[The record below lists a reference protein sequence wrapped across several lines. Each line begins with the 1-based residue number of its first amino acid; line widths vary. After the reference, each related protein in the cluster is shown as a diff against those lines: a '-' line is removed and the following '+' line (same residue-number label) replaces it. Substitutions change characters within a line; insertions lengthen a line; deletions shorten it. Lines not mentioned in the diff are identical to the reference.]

1 MKKIYLSIMLI
12 FTIVV
17 MVNLYKMM
25 FTNQNYQQ
33 KYEEKTTTLVKSLS
47 TPRGRILDCK
57 GRVLVDNVGIKGVVY
72 RKMKDIK
79 KEDELTIAYEL
90 AKRLEINQTLSKND
104 LKKFWLTKYPEEGEA
119 LITLEEKELLE
130 KRKLTTNDLYLLKL
144 DRITDEQLSVFD
156 DSDKKAALIYQLMN
170 NGYSSEAKIIKL
182 EVSEEE
188 YARVLEASLPGVT
201 NEMYF
206 KRTYPY
212 GNSLKSLFGTIGSI
226 PEEEKQMFLD
236 LGYAL
241 NDTVGISY
249 LEKQYEEY
257 LKGEKD
263 IYKVNQDG
271 TLELIKEGKKG
282 NDLILSID
290 IEMQQGIE
298 AILKEEIKKGKKLL
312 NTEYY
317 NGSYVIIG
325 DLEGNL
331 KAMVGLKY
339 LGNDTFKNVETDI
352 INASFT
358 MGSVVK
364 GASMAMAYQNNLIE
378 VGKKIKDS
386 CVKLYLVP
394 EKCSYKNLGIIDDIT
409 ALKTSSNYYQ
419 FLLAIKLAGYQYSR
433 NMKMNITE
441 EPFNI
446 YREAFASFGLGV
458 KTGIDLPNESTG
470 IKGKKIA
477 PDLLLNFSIGQYDTY
492 TPLSLLQYINT
503 IYNNGI
509 RYNLRL
515 ANRIEDENKKSLKI
529 FEKQKLSEFDLNE
542 EYFNRIKE
550 GLYQVVNLGT
560 GSGYVDRKYNAV
572 GKTGTSESLFDSN
585 GDGKGDVETITN
597 SFAMYA
603 PRDNPKYSMVV
614 LSPNVSHYN
623 GKTDFFAYINRY
635 ISNSVSEYVLENY

>member
-263 IYKVNQDG
+263 IYKVKQDG

-446 YREAFASFGLGV
+446 YREAFASLGLGV

-635 ISNSVSEYVLENY
+635 ISQAVSDYVLENY

>member
-206 KRTYPY
+206 KRTYPS

-263 IYKVNQDG
+263 IYKVKQDG

-635 ISNSVSEYVLENY
+635 ISQAVSDYVLENY

>member
-1 MKKIYLSIMLI
+1 MK
-12 FTIVV
+12 
-17 MVNLYKMM
+17 
-25 FTNQNYQQ
+25 
-33 KYEEKTTTLVKSLS
+33 
-47 TPRGRILDCK
+47 
-57 GRVLVDNVGIKGVVY
+57 
-72 RKMKDIK
+72 
-79 KEDELTIAYEL
+79 
-90 AKRLEINQTLSKND
+90 
-104 LKKFWLTKYPEEGEA
+104 
-119 LITLEEKELLE
+119 
-130 KRKLTTNDLYLLKL
+130 
-144 DRITDEQLSVFD
+144 
-156 DSDKKAALIYQLMN
+156 
-170 NGYSSEAKIIKL
+170 
-182 EVSEEE
+182 
-188 YARVLEASLPGVT
+188 
-201 NEMYF
+201 
-206 KRTYPY
+206 
-212 GNSLKSLFGTIGSI
+212 
-226 PEEEKQMFLD
+226 
-236 LGYAL
+236 
-241 NDTVGISY
+241 
-249 LEKQYEEY
+249 
-257 LKGEKD
+257 
-263 IYKVNQDG
+263 QDG

-635 ISNSVSEYVLENY
+635 ISQAVSDYVLENY

>member
-1 MKKIYLSIMLI
+1 
-12 FTIVV
+12 
-17 MVNLYKMM
+17 M
-25 FTNQNYQQ
+25 FSNQNYQQ
-33 KYEEKTTTLVKSLS
+33 KYEEKTTILVKSLS

-57 GRVLVDNVGIKGVVY
+57 GRVLVDNIGIKGVVY

-282 NDLILSID
+282 NDLVLSID

-585 GDGKGDVETITN
+585 GDGRGDVETITN

-614 LSPNVSHYN
+614 LRDRKS
-623 GKTDFFAYINRY
+623 TRL
-635 ISNSVSEYVLENY
+635 NSVTT

>member
-263 IYKVNQDG
+263 IYKVKQDG

-635 ISNSVSEYVLENY
+635 ISQAVSDYVLENY

>member
-282 NDLILSID
+282 NDLVLSID

-298 AILKEEIKKGKKLL
+298 AILKEEIKKGKELL

-339 LGNDTFKNVETDI
+339 LGNDTFKHVETDI

-364 GASMAMAYQNNLIE
+364 GASMAMAYQHNLIE

-515 ANRIEDENKKSLKI
+515 ASRIEDENKKSLKI

-585 GDGKGDVETITN
+585 GDGRGDVETITN

-635 ISNSVSEYVLENY
+635 ISNSVSDYILTNY

>member
-515 ANRIEDENKKSLKI
+515 ASRIEDENKKSLKI

-560 GSGYVDRKYNAV
+560 GLGYVDRKYNAV

-585 GDGKGDVETITN
+585 GDGRGDVETITN

-635 ISNSVSEYVLENY
+635 ISNSVSDYILTNY

>member
-585 GDGKGDVETITN
+585 GDGKVDVETITN

-635 ISNSVSEYVLENY
+635 ISQAVSDYVLENY

>member
-17 MVNLYKMM
+17 IVNLYKMM
-25 FTNQNYQQ
+25 FSNQNYQQ
-33 KYEEKTTTLVKSLS
+33 KYEEKTTILVKSLS

-57 GRVLVDNVGIKGVVY
+57 GRVLVDNIGIKGVVY

-282 NDLILSID
+282 NDLVLSID

-585 GDGKGDVETITN
+585 GDGRGDVETITN

-635 ISNSVSEYVLENY
+635 ISNSVSDYILTNY

>member
-263 IYKVNQDG
+263 IYKVKQDG

>member
-282 NDLILSID
+282 NDLVLSID

-298 AILKEEIKKGKKLL
+298 AILKEEIKKGKELL

-339 LGNDTFKNVETDI
+339 LGNDTFKHVETDI

-364 GASMAMAYQNNLIE
+364 GASMAMAYQHNLIE

-515 ANRIEDENKKSLKI
+515 ASRIEDENKKSLKI

-542 EYFNRIKE
+542 EYFNRIKQ

-585 GDGKGDVETITN
+585 GDGRGDVETITN

-635 ISNSVSEYVLENY
+635 ISNSVSDYILTNY

>member
-1 MKKIYLSIMLI
+1 
-12 FTIVV
+12 
-17 MVNLYKMM
+17 M
-25 FTNQNYQQ
+25 FSNQNYQQ
-33 KYEEKTTTLVKSLS
+33 KYEEKTTILVKSLS

-57 GRVLVDNVGIKGVVY
+57 GRVLVDNIGIKGVVY

-282 NDLILSID
+282 NDLVLSID

-585 GDGKGDVETITN
+585 GDGRGDVETITN

-635 ISNSVSEYVLENY
+635 ISNSVSDYILTNY